1 MEYNKNLL
9 KLKKGFS
16 ILELA
21 LSIAIIALIVI
32 FIIGMYSMFFTANT
46 KLNDVSVATFIGQ
59 TWLNKIASYASSE
72 TDSTWITTRL
82 NPTST
87 SSTSSTSINRRVS
100 YGLYS
105 AQFVGGKSF
114 TVYIWTNPIYGNPNA
129 DLYAVNVNV
138 YWMEARNDTARND
151 PRRNRLIR
159 GYGKNYLEFKKVV
172 TVPKGL

>member
-1 MEYNKNLL
+1 VEYNKNLL

-72 TDSTWITTRL
+72 TDSSWITTKL
-82 NPTST
+82 NPNY
-87 SSTSSTSINRRVS
+87 TSINKKIS

-114 TVYIWTNPIYGNPNA
+114 TVYIWTSPIYGNPNA

-138 YWMEARNDTARND
+138 YWMEARND
-151 PRRNRLIR
+151 PRQNRLIR
-159 GYGKNYLEFKKVV
+159 GYGKNYLEFKKIV

>member
-1 MEYNKNLL
+1 VEYNRDLL

-72 TDSTWITTRL
+72 TDSIWITTKL
-82 NPTST
+82 NPNY
-87 SSTSSTSINRRVS
+87 TSINKKVS

-114 TVYIWTNPIYGNPNA
+114 TVYIWTNHIYGNPNA

-138 YWMEARNDTARND
+138 YWMEARSN
-151 PRRNRLIR
+151 PRQNKLIR

>member
-1 MEYNKNLL
+1 MNKKN
-9 KLKKGFS
+9 KIKGFS

-59 TWLNKIASYASSE
+59 SWLNKIASYASSE
-72 TDSTWITTRL
+72 NDSQWITTRL
-82 NPTST
+82 NPTAT
-87 SSTSSTSINRRVS
+87 ALKKRVS

-129 DLYAVNVNV
+129 DLYAVNVTV
-138 YWMEARNDTARND
+138 YWMESKNQS
-151 PRRNRLIR
+151 RNRLIR
-159 GYGKNYLEFKKVV
+159 GYGKNYLDFRKVV
-172 TVPKGL
+172 TVPKNF

>member
-1 MEYNKNLL
+1 VEYNRNLF

-59 TWLNKIASYASSE
+59 SWLNKIASYASSE
-72 TDSTWITTRL
+72 KDSVWITTKL
-82 NPTST
+82 NPN
-87 SSTSSTSINRRVS
+87 STSISRKVS

-114 TVYIWTNPIYGNPNA
+114 TVYIWTNHIYGNPNA

-138 YWMEARNDTARND
+138 YWMEARNN
-151 PRRNRLIR
+151 PRQNKLIR
-159 GYGKNYLEFKKVV
+159 GYGKNYLEFNKVV

>member
-1 MEYNKNLL
+1 VVEYNKKFL

-59 TWLNKIASYASSE
+59 TWLNKIVSYASSE
-72 TDSTWITTRL
+72 TDSIWITTEL
-82 NPTST
+82 NPN
-87 SSTSSTSINRRVS
+87 STSIRKRVS

-105 AQFVGGKSF
+105 AQFVGGKNF
-114 TVYIWTNPIYGNPNA
+114 TVHIWTNPIYGSPNA

-138 YWMEARNDTARND
+138 YWMESRND
-151 PRRNRLIR
+151 PRQNRLIR

-172 TVPKGL
+172 AVSKGL

>member
-1 MEYNKNLL
+1 VEYNRNLL

-59 TWLNKIASYASSE
+59 SWLNKIASYASSE
-72 TDSTWITTRL
+72 TDSIWITTRL
-82 NPTST
+82 NPN
-87 SSTSSTSINRRVS
+87 STSINRKVS

-114 TVYIWTNPIYGNPNA
+114 TVYIWTNPICGNPNA

-138 YWMEARNDTARND
+138 YWMEARNATNQ
-151 PRRNRLIR
+151 NRLIR

>member
-72 TDSTWITTRL
+72 TDSIWITTRL
-82 NPTST
+82 NRDLNPNST
-87 SSTSSTSINRRVS
+87 SSISSKLS
-100 YGLYS
+100 YGFYS

-114 TVYIWTNPIYGNPNA
+114 TVHIWTNPIYGNPNA

-138 YWMEARNDTARND
+138 YWMELRNN
-151 PRRNRLIR
+151 PRQNTLIR
-159 GYGKNYLEFKKVV
+159 EYGKNYLEFKKVI
-172 TVPKGL
+172 TVPKRL

>member
-72 TDSTWITTRL
+72 TDSSWITTKL
-82 NPTST
+82 NPNY
-87 SSTSSTSINRRVS
+87 TSINKKIS

-114 TVYIWTNPIYGNPNA
+114 TVYIWTSPIYGNPNA

-138 YWMEARNDTARND
+138 YWMEARND
-151 PRRNRLIR
+151 PRQNRLIR
-159 GYGKNYLEFKKVV
+159 GYGKNYLEFKKIV